1 MSYFRERH
9 TNKSKTQLEL
19 NYVTRSDLINAIGVV
34 TLQYAKKDDLA
45 KLKLVSTIFYQIFI
59 FLPNDS
65 SSKAMKNVLSFI

>member
-1 MSYFRERH
+1 MSYFQERH

-45 KLKLVSTIFYQIFI
+45 ELKLASMIFYQIFI
-59 FLPNDS
+59 FLLNDS